1 MYKFDANV
9 QYKNINNED
18 DTYRKHLLNVFDLK
32 EYDDKIISAKN
43 KELYQFI
50 KDSTQIQSIIDEIST
65 DKYAQIFI
73 VDKNERELYLYL
85 LFSFEFFD
93 LFHNCLKEYYNNKSI
108 SEKTYQLLYNAIHK
122 NQKNI

>member
-73 VDKNERELYLYL
+73 VDKNERDLYLYL

-93 LFHNCLKEYYNNKSI
+93 LFHNCLKELNKDNVI
-108 SEKTYQLLYNAIHK
+108 SDETFNKLLNALDNK
-122 NQKNI
+122 

>member
-85 LFSFEFFD
+85 LFSFEFD

-108 SEKTYQLLYNAIHK
+108 SEKHTNYYTTPYIK
-122 NQKNI
+122 MKKIYK